1 MRNGE
6 AEESQNQRGNLYGDA
21 EILGQR
27 EPRDPCDS
35 RQAVQE
41 TEIQGEGLGM
51 KCPKCNSEMEYYDH
65 FDEEYKGKEILVRW
79 RFNCPKCNHYSIAL
93 ATYIVNNVEME
104 WE

>member
-1 MRNGE
+1 
-6 AEESQNQRGNLYGDA
+6 
-21 EILGQR
+21 
-27 EPRDPCDS
+27 
-35 RQAVQE
+35 
-41 TEIQGEGLGM
+41 M